1 MLFFHSSVHSEG
13 NHKHKPSFG
22 NKGQSVRHEASFI
35 VQTSPLAL
43 EENTRTREHKLDF
56 FCIRKLIC
64 VTD

>member
-22 NKGQSVRHEASFI
+22 NKDQSVCLEASFI

-43 EENTRTREHKLDF
+43 VENTRTRGNKLDF
-56 FCIRKLIC
+56 FCMHKLIC